1 MKMRSTKQLL
11 VIIAVLA
18 ATTSLIPA
26 ETLQSSGKQSLV
38 GTWQV
43 LRHGVDCVTGERL
56 GPDFPAL
63 MTFNK
68 GGTLNAYAI
77 PPNGSTPAL
86 TSPEYGVFNRESGA
100 GNFSFRDVSY
110 GYDSNGAFT
119 GSSIITAT
127 GQLAADGNSFTYDGT
142 IDFYDVDG
150 NLLFSICGMAT
161 AARFE

>member
-1 MKMRSTKQLL
+1 MRNTKQILA
-11 VIIAVLA
+11 IIAALT
-18 ATTSLIPA
+18 ATTFLVTA
-26 ETLQSSGKQSLV
+26 KTQQSSGNQSLV

-43 LRHGVDCVTGERL
+43 LRHGVDCDTGERL

-77 PPNGSTPAL
+77 PPNGTTPAL
-86 TSPEYGVFNRESGA
+86 TSPEYGVFNRAPGA

-110 GYDSNGAFT
+110 SYDSNGAFT
-119 GSSIITAT
+119 GSSVITAT
-127 GQLAADGNSFTYDGT
+127 GNLASDGSSFTYDGT
-142 IDFYDVDG
+142 IAFYDAEG

-161 AARFE
+161 ATRFE